1 MIWTKSCPRCR
12 GDLILE
18 SDVHGSFVSC
28 LQCGGIL
35 SSAGERALEG
45 MPPRPI
51 FELSA
56 VSVGSPGRGRK
67 ADPQRLPTRVA

>member
-12 GDLILE
+12 GDLIFE
-18 SDVHGSFVSC
+18 SDVHGRFVSC

-35 SSAGERALEG
+35 SNSEERALQG
-45 MPPRPI
+45 LPPQPI

-56 VSVGSPGRGRK
+56 VNAGNRERARK
-67 ADPQRLPTRVA
+67 PDRRRLPSKVA